1 MAKKKKNKIGVM
13 YSTNSNFEY
22 EYESELETPAIENQ
36 RLEVWIDRK
45 NRGGKVATIIKGFV
59 GKENDLKDLG
69 KALKSAYGVGGSAK
83 NGEIII
89 QGNVRDKVMKLLQK
103 EGYHCKSV
111 GA

>member
-22 EYESELETPAIENQ
+22 EYESEVETPAIENQ

-59 GKENDLKDLG
+59 GKDSDLKDLG
-69 KALKSAYGVGGSAK
+69 KALKSACGVGGSAK

-89 QGNVRDKVMKLLQK
+89 QGNVRDKVIELLLK
-103 EGYHCKSV
+103 KGYKCKRV